1 VGEDEVRAWTIRRG
15 TKARRAAG
23 KIHSDLERGFI
34 RAEVIPYATFLEHGS
49 EAAVKAAGKLRVE
62 GQDYVVQDGDIVHV
76 RFNV

>member
-1 VGEDEVRAWTIRRG
+1 VRAWTIRRG

-49 EAAVKAAGKLRVE
+49 ETAVKAAGKLRVE